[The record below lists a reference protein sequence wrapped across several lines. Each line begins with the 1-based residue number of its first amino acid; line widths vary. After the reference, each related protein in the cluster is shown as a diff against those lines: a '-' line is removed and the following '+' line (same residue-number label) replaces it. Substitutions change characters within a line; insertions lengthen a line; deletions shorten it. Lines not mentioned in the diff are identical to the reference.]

1 MMSSNEDNG
10 GGWLMDY
17 GLLDEFPVADYI
29 WSPQFLHDPAAPSA
43 ILGLEVEV
51 LQDKE
56 DAPPLEK
63 RARVESSSAAPR
75 TKACRE
81 KLRRDRLN
89 DRFRE
94 LCCVLDPGKPPK
106 ADKLAVLRDASHL
119 LIQMRVEAKKLKE
132 SNEALQDAIKNLKA
146 EKSEL
151 RDEKTRLRCEKEQM
165 EQMLRRG
172 ISFTGQSAAVP
183 ATNDKTFAYMPICMW
198 QWVPPAA
205 LDTSQDHVLRPPVA

>member
-1 MMSSNEDNG
+1 M
-10 GGWLMDY
+10 
-17 GLLDEFPVADYI
+17 LLTGDHICV
-29 WSPQFLHDPAAPSA
+29 HSA
-43 ILGLEVEV
+43 IPGLEVEAV
-51 LQDKE
+51 QDEE
-56 DAPPLEK
+56 DAPLQK
-63 RARVESSSAAPR
+63 RARVESSAAPR

-106 ADKLAVLRDASHL
+106 ADKLAVLRDATRL
-119 LIQMRVEAKKLKE
+119 LIQLRVEAEKLKE
-132 SNEALQDAIKNLKA
+132 SNEALQDAIKNLKVKLSSFVFLCCLPAVVRKVRIGLQA

-151 RDEKTRLRCEKEQM
+151 RDEKTRLRCEM
-165 EQMLRRG
+165 EQMLGG
-172 ISFTGQSAAVP
+172 ISFAGQTAAMP

-198 QWVPPAA
+198 PWVPPAA

>member
-17 GLLDEFPVADYI
+17 GLLDDFPAADYI
-29 WSPQFLHDPAAPSA
+29 CA

-51 LQDKE
+51 LQDEE
-56 DAPPLEK
+56 DAPLEK
-63 RARVESSSAAPR
+63 RARVESSAAPR

-106 ADKLAVLRDASHL
+106 ADKLAVLRDATHL
-119 LIQMRVEAKKLKE
+119 LIQLRVEAKKLKE

-165 EQMLRRG
+165 EQMFRG

>member
-1 MMSSNEDNG
+1 MHPWRNDIKNIQVF
-10 GGWLMDY
+10 
-17 GLLDEFPVADYI
+17 FP
-29 WSPQFLHDPAAPSA
+29 FR
-43 ILGLEVEV
+43 
-51 LQDKE
+51 
-56 DAPPLEK
+56 
-63 RARVESSSAAPR
+63 RARVESSAAPR

-106 ADKLAVLRDASHL
+106 ADKLAVLRDATHL
-119 LIQMRVEAKKLKE
+119 LIQLRVEAKKLKE

-165 EQMLRRG
+165 EQMFRG

>member
-1 MMSSNEDNG
+1 M
-10 GGWLMDY
+10 
-17 GLLDEFPVADYI
+17 LLTGDHI
-29 WSPQFLHDPAAPSA
+29 CMHSA
-43 ILGLEVEV
+43 IPGLEVEAV
-51 LQDKE
+51 RDEE
-56 DAPPLEK
+56 DAPLQK
-63 RARVESSSAAPR
+63 RARVESSAAPR

-106 ADKLAVLRDASHL
+106 ADKLAVLRDATRL
-119 LIQMRVEAKKLKE
+119 LIQLRVEAEKLKE

-151 RDEKTRLRCEKEQM
+151 RDEKTRLRCEM
-165 EQMLRRG
+165 EQMLGG
-172 ISFTGQSAAVP
+172 ISFAGQTAAMP

-198 QWVPPAA
+198 PWVPPAA

>member
-17 GLLDEFPVADYI
+17 GLLDDFPAADYI
-29 WSPQFLHDPAAPSA
+29 WSPQFLHDPAASSA

-51 LQDKE
+51 LQDEE
-56 DAPPLEK
+56 DAPLEK
-63 RARVESSSAAPR
+63 RARVESSAAPR

-106 ADKLAVLRDASHL
+106 ADKLAVLRDATHL
-119 LIQMRVEAKKLKE
+119 LIQLRVEAKKLKE

-151 RDEKTRLRCEKEQM
+151 RDEKTRLRCEKAQM
-165 EQMLRRG
+165 EQMLRG